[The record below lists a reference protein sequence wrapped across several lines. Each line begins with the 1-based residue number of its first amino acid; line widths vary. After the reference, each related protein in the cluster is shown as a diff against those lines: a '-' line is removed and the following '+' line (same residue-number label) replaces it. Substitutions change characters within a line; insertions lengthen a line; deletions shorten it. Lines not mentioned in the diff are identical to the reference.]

1 MARHKINVQISY
13 IWPIR
18 DVGMYLCVSRMHV
31 VGGESSNNVTKTFK
45 LYMKELQTQMLKH
58 KNNGLY

>member
-1 MARHKINVQISY
+1 MMTRHKVNVQISY

-31 VGGESSNNVTKTFK
+31 VGGSLANVNKTFK
-45 LYMKELQTQMLKH
+45 LYMKELQMLKH
-58 KNNGLY
+58 KNNSLY